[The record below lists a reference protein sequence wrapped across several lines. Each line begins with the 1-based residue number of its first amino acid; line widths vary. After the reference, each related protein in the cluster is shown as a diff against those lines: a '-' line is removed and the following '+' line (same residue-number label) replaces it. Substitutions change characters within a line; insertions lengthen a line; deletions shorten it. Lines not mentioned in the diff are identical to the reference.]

1 MDLMPQVTGLVL
13 RLHLLLQQPE
23 PTPREPEAELNSSSV
38 DIKEM
43 LEGLLAENPVIRG
56 IMAVAGIGL
65 LAWTGVKLINGM
77 INNSRSMGSVV
88 KGTLGGVMLL
98 FPAIL
103 IAILTTAV
111 TGGGNLIA
119 WIVEQIVQIPGP

>member
-23 PTPREPEAELNSSSV
+23 PAPREPAELNSSSV

-56 IMAVAGIGL
+56 VMAVAGIGL

>member
-1 MDLMPQVTGLVL
+1 MDLIPQVTGLVL
-13 RLHLLLQQPE
+13 RLHLLLAQPE
-23 PTPREPEAELNSSSV
+23 PREPEAELNSSSV

-43 LEGLLAENPVIRG
+43 LEELLAENPVIRG
-56 IMAVAGIGL
+56 VMAVAGIGL

-77 INNSRSMGSVV
+77 INNSRNMGSVV

>member
-1 MDLMPQVTGLVL
+1 MDLIPQVTGLVL
-13 RLHLLLQQPE
+13 RLHLFLGQPA
-23 PTPREPEAELNSSSV
+23 PREPEAELNSSSV

-56 IMAVAGIGL
+56 VMAVAGIGL